1 MNIIVHGDFILRNKN
16 FTYLLMNKIIF
27 TGRTSYKF
35 LFGMFFISAFLFMQ
49 NIHASTLTSIKVVKV
64 NNVVD
69 FYKAIGSNTTIM
81 LAPGDYHL
89 NQIDSTIKNS
99 YCNWSWVLFDEIYPN
114 EKNDEDMTLLISGLT
129 NFTIKSDCKKGD
141 SVRILTNRRS
151 ASVMAFKNCTSVN
164 IDGVIF
170 GHDII
175 KYIDPSDPWVSFC
188 SGEVLKFYDCFDIN
202 IFNCDLFGCGTRG
215 FLAHRCTNFKLENSI
230 IRECSYGAFGTFSS
244 KNVIIK
250 NSVFK
255 NNTYRIFIEIEKTD
269 GVKMINTR
277 LQNNTQAEYTE
288 TPYKVTDSKN
298 IESSNLIFKDNDF
311 NTDFL
316 FYDKGK

>member
-1 MNIIVHGDFILRNKN
+1 
-16 FTYLLMNKIIF
+16 MNKIIHHSIRKKF
-27 TGRTSYKF
+27 TAI
-35 LFGMFFISAFLFMQ
+35 FFTSAFLFMQ
-49 NIHASTLTSIKVVKV
+49 IFISTSQASPVVNNKVVKV
-64 NNVVD
+64 NNVID

-99 YCNWSWVLFDEIYPN
+99 NCNWSWVLFDEIYPN
-114 EKNDEDMTLLISGLT
+114 EKNDEDMTLLISGLN
-129 NFTIKSDCKKGD
+129 NFTIKTDCKKGD
-141 SVRILTNRRS
+141 SVRILTNRRA
-151 ASVMAFKNCTSVN
+151 ASVMAFKNCTSIN

-175 KYIDPSDPWVSFC
+175 KYTDPGEPWVSFC
-188 SGEVLKFYDCFDIN
+188 SGEVLKFYDCTDIN
-202 IFNCDLFGCGTRG
+202 ITNCDLFGCGTRG
-215 FLAHRCTNFKLENSI
+215 FLAHRCTNFTFEKSV

-255 NNTYRIFIEIEKTD
+255 NNTYRIFIEIEKAD
-269 GVKMINTR
+269 GVKMINTK
-277 LQNNTQAEYTE
+277 LQNNTQAGYME

-316 FYDKGK
+316 FYDKGKQ